1 MSIEVTFSYG
11 LVIRQSA
18 LIARGITRAQV
29 LEVLEADRPMAED
42 RELLSFGPSFGG
54 EACDEFV
61 RRLESLGLVY
71 VDDFFGLTL
80 SHPDWLKFSA
90 SYDNPPKG

>member
-29 LEVLEADRPMAED
+29 LEVLEVDRPMAED
-42 RELLSFGPSFGG
+42 RELLSFGPSFGA

-71 VDDFFGLTL
+71 VDDFL
-80 SHPDWLKFSA
+80 A
-90 SYDNPPKG
+90 